1 MLRTKRLGIKL
12 LVGWLVILGACKVFE
27 KTGKK
32 DAPAP
37 ARNGETTGP
46 AGGGAAGAARA
57 AKALDRVIAA
67 TPDASLRRQL
77 EDYKRGGVGQPL
89 DIKNATPDLVIKAAE
104 KYLGTPHRGGG
115 RDRSGIDCAG
125 LVSVAFEAHGVRL
138 RGSSSTLA
146 RYGMIIADQGDLRR
160 GDIVF
165 FVRTYNAKE
174 VLTHTGIY
182 LGNDKFIHTSSSKGV
197 VVSNFKDPSYWQP
210 RYVFATRVFD

>member
-1 MLRTKRLGIKL
+1 MLKKKRSGLKL
-12 LVGWLVILGACKVFE
+12 LVMGLAILGACKVFE
-27 KTGKK
+27 KTSKK
-32 DAPAP
+32 DVPAP
-37 ARNGETTGP
+37 TKGSETSLP
-46 AGGGAAGAARA
+46 AKGMAARA
-57 AKALDRVIAA
+57 AQALDRVIAA

-146 RYGMIIADQGDLRR
+146 RHGMIIADHADLKRGDL
-160 GDIVF
+160 VF

-197 VVSNFKDPSYWQP
+197 IVSNFKDPSYWQP